1 MADDAKQGL
10 RGDELADEAGAA
22 VTPLP
27 EEELAGNGGL
37 RGEGLADDVDER
49 PAPPE
54 GDLGEDGVRGD
65 GLADG
70 AA

>member
-1 MADDAKQGL
+1 MADDETQGI
-10 RGDELADEAGAA
+10 RGDQLAEEAGAA

-27 EEELAGNGGL
+27 DEELNADGI
-37 RGEGLADDVDER
+37 RGDGLADDAQER

-65 GLADG
+65 GLADD